1 MISPDLPIT
10 KIEDDVLNRGSFA
23 QSLAQVLLQYS
34 LCSSFSFLAINT
46 KILPKWVLI
55 VK

>member
-10 KIEDDVLNRGSFA
+10 KSDEDLLNRGSFA

-34 LCSSFSFLAINT
+34 FSDSFTIGLCGESQL
-46 KILPKWVLI
+46 IL
-55 VK
+55 